1 MKGKRVCK
9 FHGGLSPGRQGP
21 RDPEHLRKLR
31 EGSQR
36 WYAER
41 RARKAAGLPV
51 RRMGR
56 IPGRRRWEPI
66 AISRVRAMV
75 NHEMAKLDVAQS
87 ITTTRIKVDDA
98 GLRHQQQQD
107 WLEAFNKKLD
117 EAEAKLPVKER

>member
-1 MKGKRVCK
+1 MLRLPPKRCRARRHGGAACGNWAMKGKRVCK

-66 AISRVRAMV
+66 QISQVRAMV
-75 NHEMAKLDVAQS
+75 NQEMAKLLA
-87 ITTTRIKVDDA
+87 
-98 GLRHQQQQD
+98 
-107 WLEAFNKKLD
+107 KK
-117 EAEAKLPVKER
+117 